1 MAGGLMSQVLLVTGG
16 GGVGKTTLSAALA
29 VTAARQGVRTL
40 VVTIDP
46 ARRLATALGLEHL
59 GSEPSPLDDEPHLWA
74 AMLDATGSWKAIAR
88 RHAPADVADRLVDNP
103 FFEAA
108 AQHFPASQSY
118 ASAEEMANYVETGA
132 WDLVV
137 VDTPPSAGGI
147 EFFSAP
153 AEMRDLVGGR
163 LLRWLTGGGLPGRRA
178 LFRLTARP
186 ALRVAGTVLGSDLLE
201 RVAEFLMDLRT
212 TYDGLARRAAQI
224 EEHFRNARTV
234 VVTTADPAPLREA
247 ARFYRELPGL
257 VPRPDAVVFNRV
269 LPVSWHQPDSPAD
282 GALVENLAR
291 WGSEAH
297 RQAEAREEFA
307 VLWKA
312 EVAVVPWR
320 WESPTRLDD
329 LAELIAAAEGLPLE
343 TLGVAPEAP

>member
-1 MAGGLMSQVLLVTGG
+1 MSSVLLVTGG

-29 VTAARQGVRTL
+29 VTAARNGVRTL
-40 VVTIDP
+40 VVTVDP
-46 ARRLATALGLEHL
+46 ARRLATALGLKHL
-59 GSEPSPLDDEPHLWA
+59 GSEPSPHDDEANLWA
-74 AMLDATGSWKAIAR
+74 AMLDASASWKAIAH
-88 RHAPADVADRLVDNP
+88 RHASADVASRLVDNP

-118 ASAEEMANYVETGA
+118 ASAEEMANFVEARA

-224 EEHFRNARTV
+224 EEHFREARTV
-234 VVTTADPAPLREA
+234 VIATADPAPLREA
-247 ARFYRELPGL
+247 ARFYRDLPDM

-269 LPVSWHQPDSPAD
+269 LPADWHNPEPPAD
-282 GALVENLAR
+282 GALVDNLVR
-291 WGSEAH
+291 WGAEAH
-297 RQAEAREEFA
+297 RQTEVRQEFA
-307 VLWKA
+307 ALWKT
-312 EVAVVPWR
+312 EVATVPWR
-320 WESPTRLDD
+320 PKTPTSLDD
-329 LAELIAAAEGLPLE
+329 LAALITDAHGLPLE
-343 TLGVAPEAP
+343 RLGVALR

>member
-1 MAGGLMSQVLLVTGG
+1 MSRVLLVTGG
-16 GGVGKTTLSAALA
+16 GGVGKTTLSASLA
-29 VTAARQGVRTL
+29 VTAARHGVRTL

-46 ARRLATALGLEHL
+46 ARRLASALDLEHL
-59 GSEPSPLDDEPHLWA
+59 GSEPTPHKEEANLWA
-74 AMLDATGSWKAIAR
+74 AMLDASASWKAIAR
-88 RHAPADVADRLVDNP
+88 RHAPAEVAGRLVDNP

-108 AQHFPASQSY
+108 AEHFPASQSY

-163 LLRWLTGGGLPGRRA
+163 LLRWMTGGAIPGRRA

-186 ALRVAGTVLGSDLLE
+186 ALRVADTVLGSDLLE
-201 RVAEFLMDLRT
+201 RVADFLMDLRT

-224 EEHFRNARTV
+224 EDHFREASTV
-234 VVTTADPAPLREA
+234 VVATADPAPLREA
-247 ARFYRELPGL
+247 ARFYRDLPAL

-269 LPVSWHQPDSPAD
+269 LPASWHQPEPPTD
-282 GALVENLAR
+282 GPLVENLGR
-291 WGSEAH
+291 WGAEAH
-297 RQAEAREEFA
+297 RQADAREEFA
-307 VLWKA
+307 ALWKTD
-312 EVAVVPWR
+312 VATVPWR
-320 WESPTRLDD
+320 PKSPTRLDD
-329 LAELIAAAEGLPLE
+329 LAVQRPFIDLIARIGIC
-343 TLGVAPEAP
+343 

>member
-1 MAGGLMSQVLLVTGG
+1 MSGVLLVTGG

-29 VTAARQGVRTL
+29 VTAARNGIRTL

-46 ARRLATALGLEHL
+46 ARRLASALGLEQL
-59 GSEPSPLDDEPHLWA
+59 GSEPSPHDDEPNLWA
-74 AMLDATGSWKAIAR
+74 AMLDAPGSWKAIAR
-88 RHAPADVADRLVDNP
+88 RHAPPEVADRLVDNP

-178 LFRLTARP
+178 LFRITARP
-186 ALRVAGTVLGSDLLE
+186 ALRVAGTILGSDLLE

-224 EEHFRNARTV
+224 EDHFRTARTA

-247 ARFYRELPGL
+247 ARFYRELPSL

-269 LPVSWHQPDSPAD
+269 LPTSWHQPDPPTD
-282 GALVENLAR
+282 GPLVENLVR
-291 WGSEAH
+291 WGAEAH
-297 RQAEAREEFA
+297 RQSDARAEFA
-307 VLWKA
+307 AHWKA
-312 EVAVVPWR
+312 DVAVVPWR
-320 WESPTRLDD
+320 SKSPTRLDD
-329 LAELIAAAEGLPLE
+329 LAGLIDDSEGLPLE
-343 TLGVAPEAP
+343 ALGVAAE